1 MDNQEIGKNIV
12 QLRKKHGL
20 SQRELAERAGIT
32 HSAISSIENGKV
44 SPSVSSL
51 QKIVNVFS
59 LSLSEFFTFE
69 QPSND
74 EVKVVI
80 KPLDL
85 VEIGSETVSMKLVTN
100 GDKDQVIGFLI
111 EEYAPYGTTGA
122 AEIKHEG
129 EEIGTVL
136 EGEITLEY
144 KGQSHVITAGESYII
159 DTTKPHRFTNHT
171 DKACRMISAHT
182 PTTF

>member
-1 MDNQEIGKNIV
+1 MDNQQVGKNIV
-12 QLRKKHGL
+12 QLRKEHGL

-32 HSAISSIENGKV
+32 HSAISSIENAKV
-44 SPSVSSL
+44 SPSISSL

-59 LSLSEFFTFE
+59 LSLSEFFTIE
-69 QPSND
+69 QQESS

-80 KPLDL
+80 KPEELI
-85 VEIGSETVSMKLVTN
+85 EIGSESVSMKLVSN
-100 GDKDQVIGFLI
+100 GNKKRVIGFLI
-111 EEYAPYGTTGA
+111 EEYQPRSTTGA

-129 EEIGTVL
+129 EEVGTVL

-144 KGQSHVITAGESYII
+144 SGQSYLIKAGESYTI
-159 DTTKPHRFTNHT
+159 DTTVPHKFTNHT
-171 DKACRMISAHT
+171 DQVCRMISAHT

>member
-1 MDNQEIGKNIV
+1 MDNQLVGKNIV
-12 QLRKKHGL
+12 QLRKEHGL
-20 SQRELAERAGIT
+20 SQRELAEKAGIT

-59 LSLSEFFTFE
+59 LSLSEFFIFE
-69 QPSND
+69 QQIENHR
-74 EVKVVI
+74 KVVI
-80 KPLDL
+80 PADEL
-85 VEIGSETVSMKLVTN
+85 VEMGSESVSMKLVTN
-100 GDKDQVIGFLI
+100 GNPKQVIGFLI
-111 EEYAPYGTTGA
+111 EEYPPHGTTGSA
-122 AEIKHEG
+122 RIEHEG

-144 KGQSHVITAGESYII
+144 KDQVLLIKAGESYII
-159 DTTKPHRFTNHT
+159 DTTQPHRFTNHT
-171 DKACRMISAHT
+171 DKPCRMVSAHT

>member
-1 MDNQEIGKNIV
+1 MDNHQIGKNIV
-12 QLRKKHGL
+12 QLRKQHGL

-69 QPSND
+69 QSQSD

-80 KPLDL
+80 TPEELI
-85 VEIGSETVSMKLVTN
+85 EMGSESVSMKLVSN
-100 GDKDQVIGFLI
+100 GSKDQVIGFLI
-111 EEYAPYGTTGA
+111 EEYAPLSTTGA
-122 AEIKHEG
+122 GEIRHEG

-144 KGQSHVITAGESYII
+144 KGQSHVIRQGESYVI
-159 DTTKPHRFTNHT
+159 DTTQPHKFTNHT

>member
-1 MDNQEIGKNIV
+1 MDNHEIGKNIV

-59 LSLSEFFTFE
+59 LSLSEFFIFE
-69 QPSND
+69 QSSND
-74 EVKVVI
+74 EVKVVF
-80 KPLDL
+80 KPSDL

-111 EEYAPYGTTGA
+111 EEYAPHGTTGA
-122 AEIKHEG
+122 AEIKTRRRRGRHDFRG
-129 EEIGTVL
+129 RNHSRVQRPL
-136 EGEITLEY
+136 LR
-144 KGQSHVITAGESYII
+144 
-159 DTTKPHRFTNHT
+159 PHSRRVVHY
-171 DKACRMISAHT
+171 
-182 PTTF
+182 

>member
-51 QKIVNVFS
+51 KKIVNVFS
-59 LSLSEFFTFE
+59 LSLSEFFIFE
-69 QPSND
+69 QTQND
-74 EVKVVI
+74 VKVVVT
-80 KPLDL
+80 PEEL
-85 VEIGSETVSMKLVTN
+85 VEMGSETVSMKLVTN
-100 GDKDQVIGFLI
+100 GTKDQVIGFLI
-111 EEYAPYGTTGA
+111 EEYAPHGTTGA
-122 AEIKHEG
+122 TEIKHEG
-129 EEIGTVL
+129 EEIGTIL

-144 KGQSHVITAGESYII
+144 KGRSFVIKEGESYVI
-159 DTTKPHRFTNHT
+159 DTTQPHRFTNHT

>member
-1 MDNQEIGKNIV
+1 MDNQLVGKNIV
-12 QLRKKHGL
+12 QLRKSHGL
-20 SQRELAERAGIT
+20 SQRELAEKAGIT

-69 QPSND
+69 QHNK
-74 EVKVVI
+74 EAKVVLKAEELI
-80 KPLDL
+80 
-85 VEIGSETVSMKLVTN
+85 EMGSESVSMKLVSN
-100 GDKDQVIGFLI
+100 GTKEQVIGFLI
-111 EEYAPYGTTGA
+111 EEYQPHSTTGA

-129 EEIGTVL
+129 EEVGTVL

-144 KGQSHVITAGESYII
+144 NGQIYLLTQGESYVI
-159 DTTKPHRFTNHT
+159 DTTVPHKFTNHT

>member
-1 MDNQEIGKNIV
+1 MDNQEIGRNIV

-59 LSLSEFFTFE
+59 LSLSEFFIFE
-69 QPSND
+69 QTRND
-74 EVKVVI
+74 EVKVVVT
-80 KPLDL
+80 PEEL
-85 VEIGSETVSMKLVTN
+85 VEMGSETVSMKLVTN
-100 GDKDQVIGFLI
+100 GTKDQVIGFLI
-111 EEYAPYGTTGA
+111 EEYAPHGTTGS

-144 KGQSHVITAGESYII
+144 KGRSFIIKQGESYVI
-159 DTTKPHRFTNHT
+159 DTTQPHRFTNHT

>member
-1 MDNQEIGKNIV
+1 
-12 QLRKKHGL
+12 
-20 SQRELAERAGIT
+20 
-32 HSAISSIENGKV
+32 NGKV

-80 KPLDL
+80 KPSDL

-129 EEIGTVL
+129 
-136 EGEITLEY
+136 
-144 KGQSHVITAGESYII
+144 
-159 DTTKPHRFTNHT
+159 
-171 DKACRMISAHT
+171 
-182 PTTF
+182 

>member
-12 QLRKKHGL
+12 QLRKEHGL

-32 HSAISSIENGKV
+32 HSAISSIENAKV

-51 QKIVNVFS
+51 QEIVNVFS

-69 QPSND
+69 KPASD
-74 EVKVVI
+74 EVKVVVT
-80 KPLDL
+80 PDEL
-85 VEIGSETVSMKLVTN
+85 VEMGSESVSMKLVTN
-100 GDKDQVIGFLI
+100 GSKEQVIGFLI
-111 EEYAPYGTTGA
+111 EEYAPHGTTGA

-129 EEIGTVL
+129 EEIGTIL

-144 KGQSHVITAGESYII
+144 KDQSYVLKQGESYVI
-159 DTTKPHRFTNHT
+159 DTTQPHKFTNHT

>member
-12 QLRKKHGL
+12 QLRKKNGL

-59 LSLSEFFTFE
+59 LSLSEFFMFE
-69 QPSND
+69 QALSD
-74 EVKVVI
+74 EAKVVVL
-80 KPLDL
+80 PTEL
-85 VEIGSETVSMKLVTN
+85 VEMGSESVSMKLVTN
-100 GDKDQVIGFLI
+100 GNKDQVIGFLI
-111 EEYAPYGTTGA
+111 EEYAPHGTTGA
-122 AEIKHEG
+122 AGIEHEG

-144 KGQSHVITAGESYII
+144 NGQSHVIKAGESYVI
-159 DTTKPHRFTNHT
+159 DTTQPHKFTNHT

>member
-1 MDNQEIGKNIV
+1 MNNQQIGKNIAR
-12 QLRKKHGL
+12 LRKDRGL

-32 HSAISSIENGKV
+32 HSAISSIENAKV

-69 QPSND
+69 QLD
-74 EVKVVI
+74 EKEIKIVI
-80 KPLDL
+80 KPEEL
-85 VEIGSETVSMKLVTN
+85 VEIGSESVSMKLVSN
-100 GDKDQVIGFLI
+100 GSNKQAIGFLI
-111 EEYAPYGTTGA
+111 EEYAPKSTTGV

-129 EEIGTVL
+129 EEVGTVL
-136 EGEITLEY
+136 EGEVELDYNGETYLIKE
-144 KGQSHVITAGESYII
+144 GESYVI
-159 DTTKPHRFTNHT
+159 DTAVPHKFTNHS
-171 DKACRMISAHT
+171 DKACRMISVHT

>member
-1 MDNQEIGKNIV
+1 MVKILFSYE
-12 QLRKKHGL
+12 KKHGL

-51 QKIVNVFS
+51 QKKIVNVFS

-80 KPLDL
+80 KPSDL

>member
-12 QLRKKHGL
+12 QLRKQNGL

-59 LSLSEFFTFE
+59 LSLSEFFIVE
-69 QPSND
+69 ND
-74 EVKVVI
+74 QSDETKVVVTQ
-80 KPLDL
+80 DEL
-85 VEIGSETVSMKLVTN
+85 VEMGSESVSMKLVTN
-100 GDKDQVIGFLI
+100 GSKDQVIGFLI
-111 EEYAPYGTTGA
+111 EEYAPHGTTGA
-122 AEIKHEG
+122 REIRHEG

-144 KGQSHVITAGESYII
+144 RGKSYLIKQGESYVI
-159 DTTKPHRFTNHT
+159 DTMKPHKFTNHT

>member
-1 MDNQEIGKNIV
+1 MDNHEIGKNIV

-59 LSLSEFFTFE
+59 LSLSEFFIFE
-69 QPSND
+69 QSSND
-74 EVKVVI
+74 EVKVVF
-80 KPLDL
+80 KPSDL

-111 EEYAPYGTTGA
+111 EEYAPHGTTGA
-122 AEIKHEG
+122 AEIRHEG
-129 EEIGTVL
+129 EEVGTIL

-144 KGQSHVITAGESYII
+144 KGHSYVLTAGESYII
-159 DTTKPHRFTNHT
+159 DTMKPHRFTNHT
-171 DKACRMISAHT
+171 DKACRLISAHT